1 MSPVS
6 LTGLARIPRLLLKHA
21 EEQGLDRAEVMA
33 TTGITDANIS
43 DPDSRIPLIKTWNLW
58 RVLIDR
64 LPDELLGLHLGSS
77 VDVRYFG
84 LVGYVMY
91 YSPTLSDGLHRLARY
106 AHIVS
111 EAAQF
116 DFKMDDRRGFLT
128 FDNNLRFVE
137 LRHPVD
143 AAMAMIIRAARD
155 LTGTEV
161 VPTEVRFPYPGPDDL
176 YEYKQ
181 FFRSPLEFG
190 RARAVLILD
199 KEDLLRPV
207 MAADE
212 TLIKYLDT
220 LAEDVLDTL
229 AEKGTFSDKVR
240 RAVWTELS
248 NGPPSLKSTASAL
261 GVSVRTLQRR
271 LREEKTS
278 FAEVVET
285 MRRTLALKLLRDR
298 NLAVY
303 EVAFLL
309 GYSEPSTFYR
319 AFRRWEATSP
329 HEYRRSIA

>member
-1 MSPVS
+1 M
-6 LTGLARIPRLLLKHA
+6 HA
-21 EEQGLDRAEVMA
+21 EERGLDRDEVMA
-33 TTGITDANIS
+33 ATGITEANIS
-43 DPDSRIPLIKTWNLW
+43 DPDSRVPLIKTWNLW

-64 LPDELLGLHLGSS
+64 LPDELLGLHVGAS
-77 VDVRYFG
+77 VEVREFG

-91 YSPTLSDGLHRLARY
+91 YSPTLADALHRLARY
-106 AHIVS
+106 SHIVS

-116 DFKMDDRRGFLT
+116 DFKMDERHGWLT
-128 FDNNLRFVE
+128 FDNSLRFVE

-143 AAMAMIIRAARD
+143 AAMAMIVRAARD
-155 LTGTEV
+155 LTETDV
-161 VPTEVRFPYPGPDDL
+161 VPVEARFPFSSPAEL
-176 YEYKQ
+176 YEYKK
-181 FFRSPLEFG
+181 FFRAPLEFD
-190 RARAVLILD
+190 RPRSVVILE
-199 KEDLLRPV
+199 KEDLARPV
-207 MAADE
+207 KAADE
-212 TLIKYLDT
+212 TLGKYLDT
-220 LAEDVLDTL
+220 LAEDVLNNL
-229 AEKGTFSDKVR
+229 AEKGTFSDRVR

-248 NGPPSLKSTASAL
+248 HGPPNLKSTASAL

-278 FAEVVET
+278 FVEVVET
-285 MRRTLALKLLRDR
+285 MRRTLALKLLRDP